1 MSWLLN
7 SMQPK
12 IAKPFLFLAMVKE
25 IWDVVTHTYSK
36 QGDAAQVFELMNRIH
51 ATKQGEL
58 IVKSY
63 YNTLK
68 CSLMH
73 SEEFRIGVMMKTPSY
88 GNSALNVAVE
98 NNPNTNKGREKD
110 TRWCDY
116 SKRPKH
122 ARETCWKMNGRP
134 QEMEQEW
141 KIFQRPTRV
150 FKLR

>member
-1 MSWLLN
+1 MGYLHGTITKPKTSDPNFESWKAKNSLIMSWLLN

-68 CSLMH
+68 
-73 SEEFRIGVMMKTPSY
+73 
-88 GNSALNVAVE
+88 ALWHEV
-98 NNPNTNKGREKD
+98 D
-110 TRWCDY
+110 IY
-116 SKRPKH
+116 QH
-122 ARETCWKMNGRP
+122 I
-134 QEMEQEW
+134 EMESP
-141 KIFQRPTRV
+141 KDAT
-150 FKLR
+150 KLVNLFER

>member
-1 MSWLLN
+1 MGYLHGTITKPKNSDPNFESWKAKNSLIMSWLLN

-68 CSLMH
+68 VLWH
-73 SEEFRIGVMMKTPSY
+73 EVDIYQHIEIFIKKKKK
-88 GNSALNVAVE
+88 NQ
-98 NNPNTNKGREKD
+98 
-110 TRWCDY
+110 
-116 SKRPKH
+116 H
-122 ARETCWKMNGRP
+122 I
-134 QEMEQEW
+134 EMESP
-141 KIFQRPTRV
+141 KDAT
-150 FKLR
+150 KLVNLFER